1 LGDRVAAL
9 AAGELY
15 RSAVEADMTDDAA
28 FLGAIRASPEDDCS
42 RLVYADWLEEH
53 GSPRGEFIRV
63 QVALAHLPEDNDR
76 WADLAA
82 REQLLLERHGVEWA
96 EPLQPFCDDWVFRR
110 GFVEWVRLR
119 GKYSCPIDPDFLD
132 CLPEVAARTPVRDI
146 SWRATPDDLGRLAA
160 SPLLAR
166 LSAIDFYSSNQ
177 CTPEK
182 YLRAIDDLARSNH
195 GAGLSC
201 FRMAGH
207 IIGDGIVK
215 ILAAAPGLPRLEFLD
230 LREQW
235 LTDVGFELLAG
246 SPLGER
252 LCRFECS
259 YNPSV
264 TLAGVG
270 RLLARAPRLT
280 CLDVSIDGWDDTG
293 VSSLVHANRLARLTR
308 LGLVY
313 GVPDPIDGIQ
323 RTEAR
328 PLAGLVELFSSG
340 DVPRLTELV
349 LQGIELTPADLQAL
363 VSGPLGRQLL
373 ALTLER
379 CRVTDQ
385 DLPTLLPLLQ
395 RGRLRQLMLPYN
407 ELSDQAAAWLASCP
421 ALSRLHAL
429 DLEDNDLTGAGRQM
443 LAASPYR
450 HPGLRLK

>member
-1 LGDRVAAL
+1 MA
-9 AAGELY
+9 
-15 RSAVEADMTDDAA
+15 DDAT

-42 RLVYADWLEEH
+42 RLVYADWLEER
-53 GSPRGEFIRV
+53 GAPRGEFIRV

-82 REQLLLERHGVEWA
+82 REQLLLEQHEAEWA
-96 EPLQPFCDDWVFRR
+96 RPLHPFCDRWAFPR

-119 GKYSCPIDPDFLD
+119 GKYSCPTDPDFLD
-132 CLPEVAARTPVRDI
+132 CLPEVTARTPVREI
-146 SWRATPDDLGRLAA
+146 SWRATPEDLGRLAA
-160 SPLLAR
+160 SPLLAW
-166 LSAIDFYSSNQ
+166 LSAIDFYSGNQ
-177 CTPEK
+177 CTPEE
-182 YLRAIDDLARSNH
+182 YLSAIADLARSSH
-195 GAGLSC
+195 AAGLTS

-207 IIGDGIVK
+207 IIGDGIVR
-215 ILAAAPGLPRLEFLD
+215 ILAAAPALPGLEFLD
-230 LREQW
+230 LRKQW
-235 LTDVGFELLAG
+235 LTDVAFDLMAG

-252 LCRFECS
+252 LCRFECR

-270 RLLARAPRLT
+270 RLLGCAPRLT

-323 RTEAR
+323 RTVAR
-328 PLAGLVELFSSG
+328 PFAGLVELFSSRN
-340 DVPRLTELV
+340 VPRLTELV
-349 LQGIELTPADLQAL
+349 LQGIELSPADLQAL
-363 VSGPLGRQLL
+363 VSGPLGRRLL

-379 CRVTDQ
+379 CRLTDQ

-395 RGRLRQLMLPYN
+395 GGRLRRLVLPYN
-407 ELSDQAAAWLASCP
+407 ELSDQAAGWLASCP

-429 DLEDNDLTGAGRQM
+429 DLEDNDLTGAGMQM

>member
-1 LGDRVAAL
+1 M
-9 AAGELY
+9 
-15 RSAVEADMTDDAA
+15 ADEAA
-28 FLGAIRASPEDDCS
+28 FLGAIRASPEDDCP
-42 RLVYADWLEEH
+42 RLVYADWLEER
-53 GSPRGEFIRV
+53 GAARGEFIRV
-63 QVALAHLPEDNDR
+63 QVALARLPEDDDR

-82 REQLLLERHGVEWA
+82 REQLLVERHGAEWA
-96 EPLQPFCDDWVFRR
+96 GPLQPFCDGWAFRR

-119 GKYSCPIDPDFLD
+119 AKYSCPMDPDFLD

-166 LSAIDFYSSNQ
+166 LSAIDFYSWNQ
-177 CTPEK
+177 CTPEE
-182 YLRAIDDLARSNH
+182 YLRAIDDLARSSH
-195 GAGLSC
+195 AAGLSS

-207 IIGDGIVK
+207 TIGDGIVK
-215 ILAAAPGLPRLEFLD
+215 ILAAAPGLPRLECLD
-230 LREQW
+230 LGEQW
-235 LTDVGFELLAG
+235 LTDVGLELLAG
-246 SPLGER
+246 SPLGDR
-252 LCRFECS
+252 LCRFQCS

-270 RLLARAPRLT
+270 RLLGPGRAPRLT
-280 CLDVSIDGWDDTG
+280 CLDVSIDGWGDTG

-313 GVPDPIDGIQ
+313 GVPDPIDGFQ
-323 RTEAR
+323 RRQAR

-340 DVPRLTELV
+340 NVPRLTELV
-349 LQGIELTPADLQAL
+349 LQGIELTPPDLQAL

-379 CRVTDQ
+379 CRLTDQ
-385 DLPTLLPLLQ
+385 ELPALLPLLQ
-395 RGRLRQLMLPYN
+395 AGRLRRLALPYN
-407 ELSDQAAAWLASCP
+407 ELSDQAAGWLASCP

-443 LAASPYR
+443 LAASPHR